1 MSSSVELALV
11 LPSPSPLYKCVRIC
25 SSIYVGV
32 CEAGQM
38 NKIKLRE
45 GCPIVY
51 QTRLPSGYTIIPL
64 RLRIARLWCSLHSLL
79 TPDTLLLSKSF
90 WVGILL
96 KLTQCCAE
104 TLSHFLQ
111 ILCAYLS
118 VL

>member
-1 MSSSVELALV
+1 VSSSVELALV
-11 LPSPSPLYKCVRIC
+11 LPSPSPLYKCVR
-25 SSIYVGV
+25 YAVVHVGV

-38 NKIKLRE
+38 NKMVSSL
-45 GCPIVY
+45 VH

-64 RLRIARLWCSLHSLL
+64 RLGITRLWCSLHSLL
-79 TPDTLLLSKSF
+79 TPDTVLLSKSF

-104 TLSHFLQ
+104 ALSHFLQ